1 MRLSQQTKDIF
12 WGIGKFFIGVS
23 ILVIAGLFI
32 WVATFDIPDI
42 QSFNDRRIE
51 QSTKIYDRTGEVL
64 LYDLNRDVRR
74 TTVPLSDI
82 SENLQVA
89 TLAIEDSGFYNHLGI
104 KPSAILRAA
113 WTNLKAGSF
122 KQGGSTLTQQVVKN
136 TLLTPEKTISRKIKE
151 WILAL
156 RLDQK
161 LTKEEI
167 LEIYLNEIPYG
178 GRVYGAEEAAKR
190 FFGKSANNLSI
201 TESAYLA
208 ALPKAPTYYSPYGN
222 NRDKLEQRKNE
233 VLREM
238 RNNGFISQNEYEQAR
253 NEEITFADEEVES
266 LRAPHFVFHIRK
278 YLEQEYGTTAIERR
292 GLRVITTLDYE
303 LQKQASNIVE
313 DYGRRNAEQFNA
325 NNAALVAVE
334 PQTGKIRTM
343 VGSREYGSEEIQGS
357 FNAAT
362 AKRQPGSS
370 FKPFA
375 YATALNKGY
384 TDETVVFDLPTQFS
398 NNCPVSQFSSDNN
411 CFSPVNYDGK
421 FRGPISLRDA
431 LAQSVNIPS
440 VKTLYLAGMES
451 SLDTARR
458 MGINTLESQPDRYGL
473 SLVLGSGEVT
483 LLDLTSAYGVFA
495 NEGVKNPHTGIAR
508 IEDSS
513 GETLESFEK
522 EPEQV
527 LPTDTARMMNDI
539 LSDNVARTAA
549 FGPNSPLHFENYDV
563 AAKTGTTNNYRD
575 LWTVGYSP
583 KLSVGVWSGNNDNS
597 SIDGEVAGFV
607 VAPMWHDFMETALQ
621 EIDNNEQFNEPQPIS
636 DDLKS
641 ILRGQWNPNETAN
654 ILGGSSVEVRQSD
667 TTSSGI
673 HNILHWVDKNNPRGP
688 TPVSPSSDPQYD
700 QWEYSVRR
708 WASGNGFNDDVGGE
722 VEDVPESTEGDT
734 SDDIPDEYEDAD
746 ESFLNLTSSVSSLYT
761 DNEQLTISAENN
773 DQIDRLEVFING
785 NLAGDDDSQ
794 PFRITIELDDI
805 DNLEET
811 NKVLI
816 RGINEN
822 EKENTITRTF
832 TLSDD

>member
-1 MRLSQQTKDIF
+1 MRFSDQTKDIL
-12 WGIGKFFIGVS
+12 WGIGKFFVGLS
-23 ILVIAGLFI
+23 ILIIGGLFI

-51 QSTKIYDRTGEVL
+51 QSTKIYDRTGEVV

-82 SENLQVA
+82 SENLQAA

-104 KPSAILRAA
+104 KPSAIVRAA
-113 WTNLKAGSF
+113 WTNIKAGGF
-122 KQGGSTLTQQVVKN
+122 EQGGSTLTQQVVKN

-156 RLDQK
+156 RLDQQ

-178 GRVYGAEEAAKR
+178 GRVYGAEEAASR
-190 FFGKSANNLSI
+190 YFGKSASNLTI

-233 VLREM
+233 VLYEM
-238 RNNGFISQNEYEQAR
+238 NRNGFISDLEYEQAKNTR
-253 NEEITFADEEVES
+253 LTFADEDTQS
-266 LRAPHFVFHIRK
+266 LRAPHFVFHIKK

-292 GLRVITTLDYE
+292 GLKVVTTLDYE

-313 DYGRRNAEQFNA
+313 NYGNRNAQQYNA
-325 NNAALVAVE
+325 NNASMVALE
-334 PQTGKIRTM
+334 PQTGKIRVM

-362 AKRQPGSS
+362 AARQPGSS

-384 TDETVVFDLPTQFS
+384 TDDTVVFDLPTQFS
-398 NNCPVSQFSSDNN
+398 NVCPVSQFSSDNN
-411 CFSPVNYDGK
+411 CFSPINYDGK
-421 FRGPISLRDA
+421 FRGPMSLRDA

-440 VKTLYLAGMES
+440 VKTLYLAGMKS

-458 MGINTLESQPDRYGL
+458 MGVSTLENQPDRYGL

-495 NEGVKNPHTGIAR
+495 NEGVKNTHTGIKR
-508 IEDSS
+508 IEDAS
-513 GETLESFEK
+513 GEVLEEFEK
-522 EPEQV
+522 SPEQV
-527 LPTDTARMMNDI
+527 LPQDTARMMNDM
-539 LSDNVARTAA
+539 LSDNAARTPA

-583 KLSVGVWSGNNDNS
+583 NLAVGVWSGNNDNTPV
-597 SIDGEVAGFV
+597 DGEVAGFV
-607 VAPMWHDFMETALQ
+607 VAPMWHAFMETALDD
-621 EIDNNEQFNEPQPIS
+621 INNDQFIPPEPT
-636 DDLKS
+636 DDDIKP
-641 ILRGQWNPNETAN
+641 ILRGVWQPTSETS
-654 ILGGSSVEVRQSD
+654 ILENSSVPVRRSENI
-667 TTSSGI
+667 TGVHS
-673 HNILHWVDKNNPRGP
+673 ILHWVDKNNPRGP
-688 TPVSPSSDPQYD
+688 VPVSPSSDPQYD
-700 QWEYSVRR
+700 QWEYSVRQ
-708 WASGNGFNDDVGGE
+708 WASGNGFSDDVGGE
-722 VEDVPESTEGDT
+722 VQESPESTDT
-734 SDDIPDEYEDAD
+734 NETNESYEDAD
-746 ESFLNLTSSVSSLYT
+746 TRFLELTSSIASTY
-761 DNEQLTISAENN
+761 NEDDVLRISAANN
-773 DQIDRLEVFING
+773 SRLDRLEIIING
-785 NLAGDDDSQ
+785 ELVDDDDSQ
-794 PFRITIELDDI
+794 PFSTSIELDDI
-805 DNLEET
+805 DNLEEE
-811 NKVLI
+811 NQLI
-816 RGINEN
+816 VRGLNNDRE
-822 EKENTITRTF
+822 ENTIRRSF
-832 TLSDD
+832 RVED

>member
-12 WGIGKFFIGVS
+12 WGIGKFFIAVA
-23 ILVIAGLFI
+23 ILTIGGLFI

-51 QSTKIYDRTGEVL
+51 QSTKIYDNSGEVL

-82 SENLQVA
+82 SENLQAA
-89 TLAIEDSGFYNHLGI
+89 TLAIEDSGFYSHLGI

-113 WTNLKAGSF
+113 WTNLKAGGF
-122 KQGGSTLTQQVVKN
+122 EQGGSTLTQQVVKN

-161 LTKEEI
+161 FSKEEI

-190 FFGKSANNLSI
+190 YFGKSAADLGI
-201 TESAYLA
+201 AESAYLA

-222 NRDKLEQRKNE
+222 NREELDQRKNE

-238 RNNGFISQNEYEQAR
+238 RNNGFISETEYQQAR
-253 NEEITFADEEVES
+253 NEEITFADEDTES

-278 YLEQEYGTTAIERR
+278 YLEQEYGTAAIERR
-292 GLRVITTLDYE
+292 GLQVITTLDYD

-313 DYGRRNAEQFNA
+313 NYGNRNAQQYNA
-325 NNAALVAVE
+325 NNASLVAVE
-334 PQTGKIRTM
+334 PKTGKIRTM

-362 AKRQPGSS
+362 AKRQPGSA

-384 TDETVVFDLPTQFS
+384 TGDTVVFDLPTQFS
-398 NNCPVSQFSSDNN
+398 NVCPPSQFSSQEN
-411 CFSPVNYDGK
+411 CFSPINYDGK

-431 LAQSVNIPS
+431 LAQSVNVPS

-458 MGINTLESQPDRYGL
+458 MGITTLESQPDRYGL

-495 NEGVKNPHTGIAR
+495 NEGVKNEHTGIKR
-508 IEDSS
+508 IEDAS
-513 GETLESFEK
+513 GNVLESFEK
-522 EPEQV
+522 NPEQV
-527 LPTDTARMMNDI
+527 LPQNTARMMNDI
-539 LSDNVARTAA
+539 LSDNTARTPA

-583 KLSVGVWSGNNDNS
+583 QLAVGVWSGNNDNTPV
-597 SIDGEVAGFV
+597 DGQVAGFV
-607 VAPMWHDFMETALQ
+607 VAPMWHEFMETAL
-621 EIDNNEQFNEPQPIS
+621 EEVDNNQQFNDPAPI
-636 DDLKS
+636 DEDLKP
-641 ILRGQWNPNETAN
+641 ILRGNWSPTDESS
-654 ILGGSSVEVRQSD
+654 ILDNSSVEVRGDASV
-667 TTSSGI
+667 SGV
-673 HNILHWVDKNNPRGP
+673 HNILHWVDKDNPRGP
-688 TPVSPSSDPQYD
+688 VPVSPESDPQYD
-700 QWEYSVRR
+700 QWEYSVRQ
-708 WASGNGFNDDVGGE
+708 WAEGNGFSGDIGGE
-722 VEDVPESTEGDT
+722 IEDAPDVPEDDSV
-734 SDDIPDEYEDAD
+734 SDSYEDAD
-746 ESFLNLTSSVSSLYT
+746 TTFLTLTSSLSENYT
-761 DNEQLTISAENN
+761 EDDTINVNAETTDQL
-773 DQIDRLEVFING
+773 DRLEVFING
-785 NLAGDDDSQ
+785 ELVGDDDSQ
-794 PFRITIELDDI
+794 PFSIRIELDDVG
-805 DNLEET
+805 NLEDE
-811 NKVLI
+811 NQLLI
-816 RGINEN
+816 RGINEA
-822 EKENTITRTF
+822 EQENTITESFRV
-832 TLSDD
+832 SD